1 MHTENASQLLSP
13 SFAPAFSPAG
23 RDHPLGRAG
32 YPSWGALRWLFLCR
46 VLVVAGLML
55 VFAPPGADPLV
66 PRADSALAWSVLLGY
81 GCFVLLSGLALYL
94 RWPSRENQVH
104 LAVFVDI
111 VALTLLMHAAGGVA
125 SGLGVLLAVSVAA
138 GALLMEGRISLLYAA
153 LATLAVIAEHT
164 YGQLAGAMPTAAYTQ
179 AGLLG
184 VMFFAVALLAHVL
197 YRRVHDVE
205 ELAARRKVDIDDL
218 SKLNEFIIQNMST
231 GVMVID
237 GERQLRL
244 MNQSARDLLDIPDA
258 PPGTELRKLTP
269 QVADWLE
276 EHVRPNAPQGGVV
289 MAGDREVKP
298 TRQLLG
304 DYRAAGV
311 LLYLRDNQELSREA
325 QQIKLASLGT
335 LTASIAHNIRNPLSA
350 ISHAGQLLA
359 EAQGLS
365 DDDRHLLDII
375 RRNSGRIDEIVSSVL
390 QLSRRNQVEPRML
403 DLVAWTEEL
412 GSELREGHGL
422 GEDFLQIECA
432 EPPIV
437 VEADTRHLHQ
447 IVANLCENAIVH
459 GGTPDRPAHI
469 RLRALRDPD
478 RHRALLEVCDD
489 GPGIDEETARE
500 MFAPFYTTRST
511 GTGLG
516 LYIARELAE
525 TNGVQLSYHPVV
537 PNGSCFRLE
546 FP

>member
-1 MHTENASQLLSP
+1 
-13 SFAPAFSPAG
+13 
-23 RDHPLGRAG
+23 
-32 YPSWGALRWLFLCR
+32 LFLFR
-46 VLVVAGLML
+46 VLVVAVLML
-55 VFAPPGADPLV
+55 VFAPSSGDPLV
-66 PRADSALAWSVLLGY
+66 PRADTSLAWWILLGY
-81 GCFVLLSGLALYL
+81 ASLVLLSGLALSL
-94 RWPSRENQVH
+94 RWPQRENQVH
-104 LAVFVDI
+104 LAVLIDI
-111 VALTLLMHAAGGVA
+111 VALTLVMHAAGGVG
-125 SGLGVLLAVSVAA
+125 SGLGVLLAISVAA

-153 LATLAVIAEHT
+153 LATLAVISEHT
-164 YGQLAGAMPTAAYTQ
+164 YGQLMGVMPTAAYTQ

-197 YRRVHDVE
+197 YRRVRDVE

-218 SKLNEFIIQNMST
+218 SKLNEFIIQNMGT
-231 GVMVID
+231 GVMVVD

-244 MNQSARDLLDIPDA
+244 MNQSARELLEIPEA
-258 PPGTELRKLTP
+258 PPGTELRRMSP
-269 QVADWLE
+269 QLADWLE

-289 MAGDREVKP
+289 MAGDRVVKP

-311 LLYLRDNQELSREA
+311 LLYLRDNQELAREA

-359 EAQGLS
+359 ESQGLC

-403 DLVAWTEEL
+403 DLVAWTQEL
-412 GSELREGHGL
+412 GAELREGHGL
-422 GEDFLQIECA
+422 AEDYLQVETG

-437 VEADTRHLHQ
+437 VEADPRHLHQ

-459 GGTPDRPAHI
+459 GGAPDRPVHI
-469 RLRALRDPD
+469 RLRAHRDSD

-489 GPGIDEETARE
+489 GLGIEGETARE
-500 MFAPFYTTRST
+500 MFAPFYTTRAT

-525 TNGVQLSYHPVV
+525 TNGVQLSYHPAV
-537 PNGSCFRLE
+537 PHGSCFRLE